1 MTKISFGQ
9 GNYIVHPFWVSI
21 PRIISHRALICKWLR
36 VPEINSEELIV
47 PTYVAWR
54 SIPTNWVVLLAQMAG
69 YQFLGSLKGL
79 QIRAQY
85 LGVGGRGLSCRSEVS
100 TQRVLNEL

>member
-1 MTKISFGQ
+1 MIEISFEL

-21 PRIISHRALICKWLR
+21 PRIISYKALICKWLR
-36 VPEINSEELIV
+36 IPETNSEESIL

-54 SIPTNWVVLLAQMAG
+54 SNPTNWVVLLAQLAG

-100 TQRVLNEL
+100 TQGVLNDL